1 VRSIVA
7 VRAALFPPSSEPGA
21 ALIEDPASVFTGGAA
36 PLPLSA
42 PYHRRVRVRPLTA
55 AFWTLGVLS
64 LGTSL
69 VPIVNGGQ
77 GYDTAP
83 LWHAVRA
90 LLDGGEV
97 YTARGAGDLLY
108 PPSALLMLLPLGA
121 FSLAW
126 AGRLFFVVDLVTI
139 LLATAVLLHLFGLRW
154 RGLPGAIALFGV
166 SLAWPVLFT
175 LDAGNVN
182 GPILLGLAV
191 FLLAAARGEW
201 NAAGILLGLTLA
213 LKPILAPLLIV
224 VALYRR
230 WKTLLVAVAIP
241 ALLST
246 LVLLAAPQTR
256 GFFGKTLP
264 LLFHGQNQ
272 EIQDVSVSLKSVAER
287 ISSPDPITTGIQ
299 LIVLAVTLVL
309 LWRRWHGDE
318 GEPRR
323 LVELSSVALVGTFLA
338 SSFAFPHYGI
348 FLLPFAVSI
357 ADPYSAHR
365 DWITWGALFC
375 IASPIGWELDL
386 LPEAANDV
394 LAERFTLALLLL
406 LVSFWIALRRQP
418 DLYTLESGMAS
429 EMQGLARSRL
439 EPARPSLPGSVQQ
452 RRNVGTSEP
461 PSSLAGNASALPVED
476 QRP

>member
-1 VRSIVA
+1 MLRHPAHYAYHEA
-7 VRAALFPPSSEPGA
+7 VRA
-21 ALIEDPASVFTGGAA
+21 
-36 PLPLSA
+36 
-42 PYHRRVRVRPLTA
+42 RPLIA
-55 AFWTLGVLS
+55 AFWTLGLLS
-64 LGTSL
+64 LGTNL

-83 LWHAVRA
+83 LWYAVRA
-90 LLDGGEV
+90 LLEGGEV
-97 YTARGAGDLLY
+97 YTAMGAGDLLY

-126 AGRLFFVVDLVTI
+126 AGRLFFVVDLLTI

-154 RGLPGAIALFGV
+154 RGLPGAIALFGI

-182 GPILLGLAV
+182 GPILLGLAL
-191 FLLAAARGEW
+191 FLLAVERGHW
-201 NAAGILLGLTLA
+201 TAAGISLGLTLA

-224 VALYRR
+224 IALYRR
-230 WKTLLVAVAIP
+230 WRPLLVALAIP
-241 ALLST
+241 GLLSG

-272 EIQDVSVSLKSVAER
+272 EIQDVSVSLKSMAER
-287 ISSPDPITTGIQ
+287 ISIPDPVAAGLQ
-299 LIVLAVTLVL
+299 LIILALTLVL
-309 LWRRWHGDE
+309 LWRRWHEDE
-318 GEPRR
+318 AEPRR
-323 LVELSSVALVGTFLA
+323 LVELSSIALVGTFLA

-348 FLLPFAVSI
+348 FLLPLAVSI

-386 LPEAANDV
+386 LPDAANDV
-394 LAERFTLALLLL
+394 LGERFTLALLLL
-406 LVSFWIALRRQP
+406 LVCFWVALRRQP
-418 DLYTLESGMAS
+418 ELSAS
-429 EMQGLARSRL
+429 RG
-439 EPARPSLPGSVQQ
+439 LPGSVGPPLPGNVQQ
-452 RRNVGTSEP
+452 RRNIGTSEP
-461 PSSLAGNASALPVED
+461 PRSITGNASPVPMED
-476 QRP
+476 H